1 MGLTKRQEVLIE
13 VLSERKGEWIKLLS
27 IATLVNI
34 RLFNKGEYNERYV
47 INSFDKRNPCPEVG
61 TDQRAINSDMDNDYI
76 IITSHHSFMIM
87 PSKTDVEREIIR
99 YYKIALAKLKRARE
113 FIKKANKNGQYDL
126 LNDEYRR
133 TLLNE
138 IHDL

>member
-1 MGLTKRQEVLIE
+1 MGLTKRQEILIKT
-13 VLSERKGEWIKLLS
+13 LLRRPGEWIDV
-27 IATLVNI
+27 ITLAIVVNGNMLKENHKYEFYTI
-34 RLFNKGEYNERYV
+34 HQ
-47 INSFDKRNPCPEVG
+47 FDKRNPCPELG
-61 TDQRAINSDMDNDYI
+61 RDQRTINSDMNNDYI

-87 PSKTDVEREIIR
+87 PTKTDVEREISR

-113 FIKKANKNGQYDL
+113 FIKKANKDGQYDL

-138 IHDL
+138 IYKK